1 MNTTRRFTHKTG
13 FLDNTDY
20 IEVGPGGNW
29 LVSEDGTRSPALYYD
44 LDFCLKSVA
53 EGKWKEIT
61 GATLQCGEFAVSIA
75 DPWVEYRYVFP
86 LGGHRSIQNVADALA
101 FAFNV
106 PCPEGVIRRD
116 VEQPTTADCP
126 TAEPPTG
133 IGGTGTPATR
143 RPLTPAEIE
152 ILKQA
157 DITDWSGLYFAQCK
171 IPFKRKPTFLDADD
185 YTTTWTPD
193 QIKSFRKWRALTEL
207 EVKRLR
213 LAKPNDVSGFRLTG
227 WPGVL
232 PDFTAEEY
240 ETTLTPGEVLAL
252 CWRTP
257 TEAEFAAFKT
267 WNGWDWEQIAYRGDK
282 TAQPCSF
289 VGKRQD
295 YRTTLTDIRPWRV
308 MTALEAKVAKPGP
321 RVVGDKT
328 YMTEA
333 EFIALL

>member
-1 MNTTRRFTHKTG
+1 MAK
-13 FLDNTDY
+13 
-20 IEVGPGGNW
+20 
-29 LVSEDGTRSPALYYD
+29 
-44 LDFCLKSVA
+44 
-53 EGKWKEIT
+53 
-61 GATLQCGEFAVSIA
+61 
-75 DPWVEYRYVFP
+75 
-86 LGGHRSIQNVADALA
+86 ALA

-106 PCPEGVIRRD
+106 PCPEGVIRD
-116 VEQPTTADCP
+116 PVPAPLTPAG
-126 TAEPPTG
+126 TG
-133 IGGTGTPATR
+133 IGGACNTGSPAQPPTR
-143 RPLTPAEIE
+143 RSLTPEEIC

-171 IPFKRKPTFLDADD
+171 IPFERKPTFRDACC
-185 YTTTWTPD
+185 YTTTWTSD

-213 LAKPNDVSGFRLTG
+213 LAGPTDVSGFRLMG

-232 PDFTAEEY
+232 PDFTAKEY
-240 ETTLTPGEVLAL
+240 ETTLTPEQVLEL

-282 TAQPCSF
+282 TARPCSF

-308 MTALEAKVAKPGP
+308 MTRLEAKVAKPGP

-328 YMTEA
+328 DLTEA
-333 EFIALL
+333 EFIASL